1 MNVIAKTRT
10 VATFPG
16 YPGRDVVGVPFGK
29 YQLIATLGRGGMAD
43 VFLALMSGPVGFR
56 KLVVIKRLRED
67 VVDERS
73 LTSMLL
79 DEAQLSARL
88 QHPNV
93 VQTFEVGVYEGR
105 HYIAMEYLEG
115 QPIANLLRSAG
126 ATPPMFAAQVMGDA
140 LAGLEYAHTLT
151 DYDGRALTIVHR
163 DVSPQNLFITYGGE
177 VKVVDFGV
185 AKTALSVSAET
196 QTGVVKGK
204 FGYMAPEQ
212 LNDGVVDAR
221 TDVYASGIVL
231 WEMLTGKRLFRNKP
245 GDGPTQAIARML
257 FGAVPR
263 PAEISPAVPPALEE
277 ICLRALDRDA
287 SKRWQS
293 AGAMR
298 EALYAFL
305 EGAGGTLRREAVGDH
320 VLALFV
326 HEREEIK
333 QRITTSVAEAESA
346 TTLMAPSSLETL
358 EPTRAERPDN
368 AYDTGDRSHPLP
380 SHPPPPRTARMA
392 SSQIPVR
399 SSLPSMA
406 ALTAVPQKRS
416 WIPLWIGGA
425 VGAFVLTTLIIG
437 AVTKKKPA
445 VVLTA
450 DAAAVAVPA
459 SAAPARVPL
468 LVLQGSGTIGVD
480 AAPLFLEGFLK
491 KRGAATVRREKG
503 DAPDDVVVVGENGS
517 SVESVLVR
525 NAGTHVGFQ
534 CLATRTCDVAMAAR
548 EINEAEVA
556 ELAAKGLADPRS
568 PASEHV
574 IGLDGVAVVVNRS
587 NPVGALDRDQL
598 ADVFSGAAKDWSAT
612 GSAAAGPIGIF
623 VHEDGSGTLDV
634 FDSIVLRGRKLLPSA
649 HRLPDN
655 DAITSAVTQDPNG
668 IGFVGL
674 AFVHG
679 AKALALHDRGVAPML
694 PSAFTVTTERYLLT
708 RRFYLYTPAP
718 PKPAAVELVEYVLS
732 DAGQQAVRAAGFIDL
747 QVTLKSKEPCDHCTP
762 RYAKATKAAR
772 RVSLDFRFRA
782 GTNLLDARAARDVD
796 RVVRFLREHSTS
808 RVLLAGFESVTG
820 DAKADTKRSK
830 ALAEAVETELQT
842 RGVHASA
849 VEGFGGEM
857 PLAAGDTDWG
867 RAKNRRVEI
876 WVIEDR

>member
-1 MNVIAKTRT
+1 M
-10 VATFPG
+10 
-16 YPGRDVVGVPFGK
+16 PFGK

-67 VVDERS
+67 VVDEGS

-105 HYIAMEYLEG
+105 HYLAMEYLEG

-126 ATPPMFAAQVMGDA
+126 AVPPMIAAQVMGDA
-140 LAGLEYAHTLT
+140 LAGLEYAHTLR
-151 DYDGRALTIVHR
+151 DYDNRPLTIVHR

-245 GDGPTQAIARML
+245 GDGPTQSIARML
-257 FGAVPR
+257 FAPVPR
-263 PAEISPAVPPALEE
+263 PTEIVPDVPAALEE

-287 SKRWQS
+287 QKRWPS

-298 EALYAFL
+298 EALYAYV
-305 EGAGGTLRREAVGDH
+305 EGAGGTLRREAIGDH
-320 VLALFV
+320 VLALFGN
-326 HEREEIK
+326 ERAEIK
-333 QRITTSVAEAESA
+333 QRITASVAEAESA

-358 EPTRAERPDN
+358 EPTRSDRPPN
-368 AYDTGDRSHPLP
+368 TYDSGDRSV
-380 SHPPPPRTARMA
+380 PPPARTARM
-392 SSQIPVR
+392 R
-399 SSLPSMA
+399 STQVATSPDPSLPSLPSLPSTA
-406 ALTAVPQKRS
+406 AVMPVRRKHPWL
-416 WIPLWIGGA
+416 PLWIGGA
-425 VGAFVLTTLIIG
+425 VGAFVITTLIIG
-437 AVTKKKPA
+437 AVTKKEPA
-445 VVLTA
+445 EVVVVTP
-450 DAAAVAVPA
+450 DAAAAA
-459 SAAPARVPL
+459 AATTSARAPL

-480 AAPLFLEGFLK
+480 AAPAFLEGFLK
-491 KRGAATVRREKG
+491 KRGATVVRREKG
-503 DAPDDVVVVGENGS
+503 DLPADILVVGENGS
-517 SVESVLVR
+517 NIETVVVH

-534 CLATRTCDVAMAAR
+534 GLAARTCDVAMAAR
-548 EINEAEVA
+548 EINDAEIA
-556 ELAAKGLADPRS
+556 DLAAKGLADPRS

-587 NPVGALDRDQL
+587 NPIGALDRDQL
-598 ADVFSGAAKDWSAT
+598 ADVFSGATRDWSAL
-612 GSAAAGPIGIF
+612 GSTAPGPFGIF
-623 VHEDGSGTLDV
+623 THEDGSGTIDV
-634 FDSIVLRGRKLLPSA
+634 FDSIVLRGRKLVA
-649 HRLPDN
+649 TTHRMPDN
-655 DAITSAVTQDPNG
+655 DAITNAVTQDPNG

-708 RRFYLYTPAP
+708 RRFYLYTQAP
-718 PKPAAVELVEYVLS
+718 PKAAAVELVEYVLS
-732 DAGQQAVRAAGFIDL
+732 DAGQQAIRGVGFIDL
-747 QVTLKSKEPCDHCTP
+747 QVALKSKEPCEHCTP
-762 RYAKATKAAR
+762 RYAKVTKAAR
-772 RVSLDFRFRA
+772 RLSLDFRFRP
-782 GTNLLDARAARDVD
+782 GTNTLDARGTRDVD

-808 RVLLAGFESVTG
+808 RVLLAGFESATT
-820 DAKADTKRSK
+820 DAKADAKHSK
-830 ALAEAVETELQT
+830 ALAEAVESELQT
-842 RGVHASA
+842 RGVHASTI
-849 VEGFGGEM
+849 EGFGSEM
-857 PLAAGDTDWG
+857 PLAASDTDWG